1 MSFLTRASLTN
12 RLLVMLITGAV
23 GVFGILSAMML
34 RQELLP
40 SLDVPATQV
49 VVTVPGASPDSVVE
63 EVAIPVESALGAVS
77 GVTDV
82 TTTSSTGSMV
92 ASVSWDF
99 GVDTDKI
106 MSEIERAVSS
116 ASAGFPDGARFD
128 ILAMSFDD
136 APVVQLAAS
145 SEGDASALAATI
157 ESVVVPELS
166 KLPGVDDVQFQ
177 GSQDEQL
184 TITLRPA
191 DLESLGL
198 TSAAVSQ
205 VVQANSSSAPAGQ
218 SDFDGRSL
226 AIDVGAP
233 YTSVEELQNL
243 PISTPDGPI
252 TLSRVADV
260 ALEPSASSQS
270 IARVD
275 GEPAMFVSI
284 MKSPDAGLVDVSHR
298 VAAALTDIEDQLGS
312 DVTFSTVLDQG
323 PYIEQSIHDLLVEG
337 GLGLLF
343 AVIVILVFLAS
354 FRSTIVAAV
363 SIPLSIL
370 ITLIGLFVGD
380 FALNV
385 LTLGALT
392 ISVGRVVDDSIVVI
406 ENIRRRQGDG
416 GLTAEG
422 VIASVRQV
430 AGPIIASTITTV
442 AVFLPIAFV
451 SGIAGQL
458 FRPFAVTVSIALLA
472 SLLVS
477 LTVVPVL
484 AFRFLRRPDRERSP
498 EARAAEAERHQA
510 WAERVESRADGAE
523 HAAEE
528 DDLQLDGDDLDLD
541 LDTDLD
547 IDERAGAEE
556 ADGSTEAPSRR
567 SRLRIPT
574 QPRAAGEA
582 ATPFDRLQRF
592 FLPILGGALRRPV
605 AVLGGG
611 LALVVVTGIA
621 AAGLDTDLLGGQ
633 SAPTVTVSRQLPAGT
648 DLETADAAA
657 TALEAVIAQTGGVD
671 TYLTSVTGPLAN
683 RGTSAVDITVTLKES
698 ADVDEVAS
706 DLRDAVSADTDE
718 EISVTTPSA
727 GLGGDIEVALRGE
740 DPEKLATAAESLRA
754 RIIDSEAVVS
764 VQDSLSQQQA
774 VLHVDV
780 DRQKAAQFGFTQAEV
795 AQAIASSLRGT
806 PIGSI
811 SLEGAARDV
820 VIRSAATGSTPEDIA
835 ALPLPISPVQQQQAV
850 EAATEEIKAEQE
862 AMAAQAQSKSEAQFA
877 DQLNELRKG
886 RTEARKQ
893 LDQLR
898 GQLSAL
904 STLPVTPAPIP
915 GSPEEQALTE
925 ALAARAEQMA
935 GLQAAITQLEES
947 VPAMDEQISALRN
960 ARADAEQQQV
970 AAEELAQRQLDIQDL
985 RATPITVGD
994 VAVVEERPSPAS
1006 IVRSDGIREITLAIT
1021 PTEGGLGA
1029 ATAAVQA
1036 ASRDV
1041 TLPDGVSF
1049 AVGGAS
1055 AEQAESFS
1063 QLGTAMLLAIALVF
1077 LIVVATFRSMGQA
1090 LVLLASVPLAA
1101 TGAVLA
1107 LAITGTPLGL
1117 PALIGFLMLIGV
1129 VVTNAIVLI
1138 DLVNKL
1144 REEGLPLREAV
1155 LHGAR
1160 IRLRPI
1166 LMTAAATVF
1175 ALIPM
1180 SLGLTGGGGFI
1191 SQPLAIVVIG
1201 GLVSSTLLTL
1211 IIVPVLY
1218 TLTESRRERRTQR
1231 RQERETA
1238 EEQAA

>member
-106 MSEIERAVSS
+106 MGEIERAVGS

-145 SEGDASALAATI
+145 SEGDASALAASI

-177 GSQDEQL
+177 GSQEEQL

-233 YTSVEELQNL
+233 FTSVEELQNL

-252 TLSRVADV
+252 ALSRVADV

-275 GEPAMFVSI
+275 GEPAMFVSV
-284 MKSPDAGLVDVSHR
+284 MKSADAGLVDVSHR
-298 VAAALTDIEDQLGS
+298 VAAALVDIEDQLGS
-312 DVTFSTVLDQG
+312 DVSFSTVLDQG

-528 DDLQLDGDDLDLD
+528 DDLQLDGDDLDVGF
-541 LDTDLD
+541 DLD
-547 IDERAGAEE
+547 IDERAGTED

-621 AAGLDTDLLGGQ
+621 AAGLDTDLIGGQ

-657 TALEAVIAQTGGVD
+657 TALEAVIAKTGGVD

-706 DLRDAVSADTDE
+706 DLRDAVSADTED

-877 DQLNELRKG
+877 DQLNELRNG
-886 RTEARKQ
+886 RAEARKQ

-904 STLPVTPAPIP
+904 SALPVTPAPIP

-935 GLQAAITQLEES
+935 GLQAAIAQLEES

-960 ARADAEQQQV
+960 ARADAEQQQA

-1041 TLPDGVSF
+1041 DLPDGVSF

-1077 LIVVATFRSMGQA
+1077 LIVVATFRSVGQA

-1218 TLTESRRERRTQR
+1218 TLTESRRERRALR

-1238 EEQAA
+1238 AEQTV

>member
-49 VVTVPGASPDSVVE
+49 VVTVPGASPDAVVE

-106 MSEIERAVSS
+106 MGEIERAVSS

-177 GSQDEQL
+177 GSQHEQL

-233 YTSVEELQNL
+233 FTSVKELQNL

-252 TLSRVADV
+252 ALSRVADV

-284 MKSPDAGLVDVSHR
+284 MKSADAGLVDVSHR
-298 VAAALTDIEDQLGS
+298 VAAALVDIEDQLGS
-312 DVTFSTVLDQG
+312 DVSFSTVLDQG

-541 LDTDLD
+541 TDLD
-547 IDERAGAEE
+547 IDERASGED
-556 ADGSTEAPSRR
+556 ADASTEAPSRR

-683 RGTSAVDITVTLKES
+683 RGTSAVDITVTLKEG

-754 RIIDSEAVVS
+754 RIIDSAAVVS

-862 AMAAQAQSKSEAQFA
+862 AMTAQAQSKSEAQFA
-877 DQLNELRKG
+877 DQLNELRNG

-935 GLQAAITQLEES
+935 GLQAAIAQLEES

-960 ARADAEQQQV
+960 ARADAEQQQA

-994 VAVVEERPSPAS
+994 VGVVEERPSPAS